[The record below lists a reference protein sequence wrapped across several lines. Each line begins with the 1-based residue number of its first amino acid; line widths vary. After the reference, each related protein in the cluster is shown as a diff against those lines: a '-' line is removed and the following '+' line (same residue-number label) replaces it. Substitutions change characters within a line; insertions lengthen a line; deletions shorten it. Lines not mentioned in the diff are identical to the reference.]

1 MNKRTGIT
9 GVTSKIGKGI
19 AISFAALAVMF
30 VVTPSAGAQ
39 PSVGSTNFSSPVV
52 GLNIKSDGY
61 AGSENLFVYS
71 TLVART
77 DPSQPGKTLF
87 LRNGTHC
94 GCTVNWR
101 NLDTGATGS
110 WSMPVGVAEW
120 DPWKPTG
127 VGRIEATARID
138 GNLSLTIITGRGSW
152 IVP

>member
-9 GVTSKIGKGI
+9 GGTSMIGRFIGI
-19 AISFAALAVMF
+19 AFAALAVMF

-39 PSVGSTNFSSPVV
+39 PSAGSTNFSSPVL
-52 GLNIKSDGY
+52 GLNIQSDGY
-61 AGSENLFVYS
+61 AGSENPLVYS
-71 TLVART
+71 TIVAHT
-77 DPSQPGKTLF
+77 DASQPGKTIF
-87 LRNGTHC
+87 LHNGSHC

-110 WSMPVGVAEW
+110 WSMPAGVAEW

-138 GNLSLTIITGRGSW
+138 GNFSLTIITGRGSW
-152 IVP
+152 VVP

>member
-9 GVTSKIGKGI
+9 GGTSRVGRAI

-39 PSVGSTNFSSPVV
+39 PGVGSSDFSSPVV
-52 GLNIKSDGY
+52 GLNVQNTGY
-61 AGSENLFVYS
+61 AGGETPFVYS
-71 TLVART
+71 TLVAQT
-77 DPSQPGKTLF
+77 DSSQPGKTRF
-87 LRNGTHC
+87 LHNGSHC

-110 WSMPVGVAEW
+110 WTMPPVWEA
-120 DPWKPTG
+120 DAWKPTG
-127 VGRIEATARID
+127 VGRIEATARIN
-138 GNLSLTIITGRGSW
+138 GNFSLTIITGRGSW